1 MSQIRSQG
9 CVDCSKFVY
18 QIEIELVDELDQP
31 VSAIPYK
38 VLREDDAKVIKEGRS
53 DASGRIL
60 LDELPSLPVRLVLD
74 SATFLK
80 EMQEP
85 ARHLR
90 LGRTLQDSTVKPRA
104 EQQGREYS
112 YVTVGQLINK
122 LPVIPDW
129 PEKRDLPHFH
139 FPDKAPQG
147 WPIRPR
153 GKDHKQR
160 KLTLEVCPFRA
171 WVLLLHQGAEY
182 SLVNAYNLALM
193 SVLAYAG
200 GERDEHSST
209 LGALR
214 PYVEQVLTH
223 LGRLPFKVN
232 NQYLAPVVKD
242 VPFGERYRHY
252 EHIDTGSKEM
262 GKVGDTQLSYLVS
275 EEHAIVGWRGTA
287 SFDDVLT
294 DGYGIQGSAG
304 DVLPGGKVHLG
315 FQNAYQDIKA
325 NKELQK
331 AIGVMDTHLAGK
343 PLFICGHSL
352 GGALALIHAA
362 ARRADQPRLYTYGMP
377 RVFDR
382 TAVTQL
388 TQLVHYRHINNNDMI
403 TAVPHPKWGS
413 LRLLYAL
420 GMGVTGGAVGLA
432 FPAVRRELDSQDF
445 QHHGQLVHFARFV
458 LPYDAGPGFQWNSSH
473 SDRQEAYAMAGYQG
487 RHVKTLAI
495 KTILAPALI
504 GASDQKAYELVLRQY
519 RRGEL
524 DNPDRHTL
532 NGPDHSSG
540 HYARYLGARLYDRLR
555 LEFGASAPFEQEAKA
570 ARAALVHSLEKSKST
585 ELAAFLQADERVLA
599 QSLLPLVSAPNEFH
613 ALERYYRF
621 AMALPRDAI
630 REEQAAMRAERAQ
643 LLDDV
648 SRDRNYQLRRDR
660 MYLEPG
666 IRANLP
672 KVDDSILAKQ
682 ALAESLANGIDAMS
696 ELLQ

>member
-1 MSQIRSQG
+1 MNPMQG
-9 CVDCSKFVY
+9 CLDCNNFTY
-18 QIEIELVDELDQP
+18 GFDIELVDELGQSISDIDYEI
-31 VSAIPYK
+31 SLGGNNKILK
-38 VLREDDAKVIKEGRS
+38 KGKTDGEGRIQV
-53 DASGRIL
+53 DG
-60 LDELPSLPVRLVLD
+60 LPSKPLFLALD
-74 SATFLK
+74 RATFLK
-80 EMQEP
+80 EMQ
-85 ARHLR
+85 ASRRHLR
-90 LGRTLQDSTVKPRA
+90 LGRTQQDSTVKPRA

-112 YVTVGQLINK
+112 YATVGQLINA

-129 PEKRDLPHFH
+129 PEKRALPHFH

-147 WPIRPR
+147 WLILPR
-153 GKDHKQR
+153 GKDHQAR
-160 KLTLEVCPFRA
+160 KLTIEVCPFRA
-171 WVLLLHQGAEY
+171 WVLLLHQGPEY

-193 SVLAYAG
+193 SILAYAD
-200 GERDEHSST
+200 GERDEHGST
-209 LGALR
+209 QGALM

-242 VPFGERYRHY
+242 VPFSERYRHY
-252 EHIDTGSKEM
+252 EHIDTSSKEM
-262 GKVGDTQLSYLVS
+262 GQVGDTQLLYLVS
-275 EEHAIVGWRGTA
+275 QEHAIVSWRGTA
-287 SFDDVLT
+287 SLDDVLT

-304 DVLPGGKVHLG
+304 DALPGGKVHLG
-315 FQNAYQDIKA
+315 FQNAYQDVKGS
-325 NKELQK
+325 KSLK
-331 AIGVMDTHLAGK
+331 DAISAMDTHLAGK

-382 TAVTQL
+382 TAVAQL

-420 GMGVTGGAVGLA
+420 GMGVTGGVVALA
-432 FPAVRRELDSQDF
+432 FPAMRRELDSQDF

-458 LPYDAGPGFQWNSSH
+458 LHYDAGPGFRWDSSRP
-473 SDRQEAYAMAGYQG
+473 DRQEAYALSAYQG
-487 RHVKTLAI
+487 RHVKTLAL
-495 KTILAPALI
+495 KTILAPSLI

-519 RRGEL
+519 RRTEL
-524 DNPDRHTL
+524 DNPDRHTVD
-532 NGPDHSSG
+532 GPDHSSG
-540 HYARYLGARLYDRLR
+540 HYARYLGARLYDRLCP
-555 LEFGASAPFEQEAKA
+555 EYGAAAPFDKEAKA
-570 ARAALVHSLEKSKST
+570 ASDAAIHSLEKAKSS
-585 ELAAFLQADERVLA
+585 ELAAFLQADKRVLA
-599 QSLLPLVSAPNEFH
+599 QSLLPLALAPNESH
-613 ALERYYRF
+613 ALVRYYRL
-621 AMALPRDAI
+621 AMTLPLDAI

-672 KVDDSILAKQ
+672 KVDDEVLAKQ
-682 ALAESLANGIDAMS
+682 ALAERQTEGIDAMS

>member
-1 MSQIRSQG
+1 MAYNPMQG
-9 CVDCSKFVY
+9 CLDCSSFVY
-18 QIEIELVDELDQP
+18 SIDIELVDELGQP
-31 VSAIPYK
+31 ISDIDYEISLGSNNK
-38 VLREDDAKVIKEGRS
+38 VLKKGKTDGEGRIMV
-53 DASGRIL
+53 DG
-60 LDELPSLPVRLVLD
+60 LPSKLLFLTLD
-74 SATFLK
+74 TATFLK
-80 EMQEP
+80 EMQ
-85 ARHLR
+85 ATKRHLR
-90 LGRTLQDSTVKPRA
+90 LGRTEADSTVKPRA

-112 YVTVGQLINK
+112 YVTVGKLINV
-122 LPVIPDW
+122 LPAIQDW

-171 WVLLLHQGAEY
+171 WVLLLHQGPEY
-182 SLVNAYNLALM
+182 SMVNAYNLALM
-193 SVLAYAG
+193 SILAYAG
-200 GERDEHSST
+200 GERDEHGST
-209 LGALR
+209 QGALR

-252 EHIDTGSKEM
+252 DHIDTGSEEM

-275 EEHAIVGWRGTA
+275 QEHAIVGWRGTA
-287 SFDDVLT
+287 SIDDVLT
-294 DGYGIQGSAG
+294 DGYGIQSGAG
-304 DVLPGGKVHLG
+304 DALPGGKVHLG
-315 FQNAYQDIKA
+315 FQNAYQDVKGSKSLKDA
-325 NKELQK
+325 MD
-331 AIGVMDTHLAGK
+331 AMDTHLAGK

-362 ARRADQPRLYTYGMP
+362 ERRVEQPRLYTYGMP

-382 TAVTQL
+382 TAVAQL
-388 TQLVHYRHINNNDMI
+388 TQLVHYRHINNNDMV
-403 TAVPHPKWGS
+403 TAVPHPKWGT

-420 GMGVTGGAVGLA
+420 GMGVMGAGVGLM

-458 LPYDAGPGFQWNSSH
+458 LRHDTGPGFQWDSGH
-473 SDRQEAYAMAGYQG
+473 SDRQEAYALTAYQG
-487 RHVKTLAI
+487 RYVKTLAI

-519 RRGEL
+519 RRAEL

-532 NGPDHSSG
+532 DGPDHSSAR
-540 HYARYLGARLYDRLR
+540 YARYLGARLYDRLCPDH
-555 LEFGASAPFEQEAKA
+555 GATSPFEQEAQA
-570 ARAALVHSLEKSKST
+570 ARAAVVHSLEKNKSA

-599 QSLLPLVSAPNEFH
+599 QSLLPLVSAPNEH
-613 ALERYYRF
+613 YALERYYRF
-621 AMALPRDAI
+621 AMSLPLDAI
-630 REEQAAMRAERAQ
+630 REEQTAVRAERAQ
-643 LLDDV
+643 LLDEV
-648 SRDRNYQLRRDR
+648 SRDKNYQLRRER
-660 MYLEPG
+660 WYLEPG
-666 IRANLP
+666 MRANLP
-672 KVDDSILAKQ
+672 KVDDSIIAKQ
-682 ALAESLANGIDAMS
+682 ALAERQAKGIDTMS